1 MNRIHH
7 RLLRLTK
14 THRQAYPLILHGM
27 MVYYDW
33 IVRRGGKPILVY
45 QMGKVGSQTV
55 VETINR
61 LQLNRPVFH
70 FHWMN
75 SDSLAF
81 TRQKAEDSGRAY
93 PGKDYW
99 ESMYVR
105 NRLLLNQNKAA
116 HDIITLTRDPVAR
129 NLSAFF
135 HSITYWYPGYY
146 HQLDDPGF
154 NQETLFEGIKR
165 KFIDTYIHQKTLDW
179 FDKELRLFFGFDIYR
194 ERFIPQQGF
203 RVYQGENLN
212 LLVLRMEDL
221 DECLNAALEEFFN
234 TPLVDFKI
242 ENKNRSAQKEYHQ
255 LYDQFRSWL
264 ILPGEFLDEMYGS
277 DFARFFYTQEEIN
290 RFRKRWSTRETQLF

>member
-14 THRQAYPLILHGM
+14 THRQAYPLVLRSM

-55 VETINR
+55 VETISR
-61 LQLNRPVFH
+61 LRRNRPVFH
-70 FHWMN
+70 FHWMDP
-75 SDSLAF
+75 DSLAF

-99 ESMYVR
+99 ESMYIR

-116 HDIITLTRDPVAR
+116 HDVITLTRDPIAR

-135 HSITYWYPGYY
+135 HSITYWYPEYY
-146 HQLDDPGF
+146 RQLNDPDLG
-154 NQETLFEGIKR
+154 QETFFEGIR
-165 KFIDTYIHQKTLDW
+165 KKFLETYIHQKTLDW
-179 FDKELRLFFGFDIYR
+179 FDKELKLFFGFDIYR
-194 ERFIPQQGF
+194 EKFIPQQGF
-203 RVYQGENLN
+203 RVYKDENLN

-221 DECLNAALEEFFN
+221 DECLETALEEFFN
-234 TPLVDFKI
+234 TPLVDFEIK
-242 ENKNRSAQKEYHQ
+242 NKNRSAQKEYHQ
-255 LYDQFRSWL
+255 LYNQFRSWL
-264 ILPGEFLDEMYGS
+264 ILPGDFLEEMYGS

-290 RFRKRWSTRETQLF
+290 QFKKAWSTREIQPF